1 MRTAEEVKREL
12 HIEGVVYQ
20 QIELALSMNTT
31 QERKLRD
38 DLSDQAV
45 LVQQLM
51 EERDRLE
58 EAEGLGDRLL
68 ETAAPSTPP
77 SRWSGV
83 KHFLVFMLMVVLVA
97 GLFAGGWI
105 LTGLPR

>member
-1 MRTAEEVKREL
+1 MRTAEQVKVEL
-12 HIEGVVYQ
+12 HIAGAAYQ
-20 QIELALSMNTT
+20 QIELALIATTT

-38 DLSDQAV
+38 DLHQQSLRV
-45 LVQQLM
+45 TQLM
-51 EERDRLE
+51 EERDQLE
-58 EAEGLGDRLL
+58 EAEGQRGRLF
-68 ETAAPSTPP
+68 ETASAPP
-77 SRWSGV
+77 SRRSGV